1 MCHENGEKKGTF
13 FSPFLLSWISKH
25 SYKPT
30 IYKSTAI
37 DSNTLKWRELAKTS
51 LKPPKEGDFPCH
63 LSNSNLHA
71 IYNNVRAYIIIYRER
86 NLRTP
91 HEKVIRRASI
101 SSFKTVERTSHIV
114 ERPFHCSEH
123 PSHSV

>member
-86 NLRTP
+86 NLFTLQ
-91 HEKVIRRASI
+91 EKVMRRASQ
-101 SSFKTVERTSHIV
+101 SSFHTVEQTSHTFERLFHSS
-114 ERPFHCSEH
+114 ERPSQ
-123 PSHSV
+123 SV